1 MVDHRRETAMI
12 DDALQ
17 ERLEQLTSTCA
28 ELAAEVWVLRD
39 RLTIV
44 EHLLERRCGLS
55 RAEIDAFQPDGA
67 LAAELAAARSALA
80 ERVLPPAPG
89 RTES

>member
-1 MVDHRRETAMI
+1 MM
-12 DDALQ
+12 
-17 ERLEQLTSTCA
+17 ERLDQLTSCCA

-44 EHLLERRCGLS
+44 EYLLEQRVGLS
-55 RAEIDAFQPDGA
+55 RAEIDAFQPEGE

-80 ERVLPPAPG
+80 ERVVPAAL
-89 RTES
+89 TDT

>member
-1 MVDHRRETAMI
+1 MI
-12 DDALQ
+12 DDAMQ

-44 EHLLERRCGLS
+44 EYLLEQHCGLR

-67 LAAELAAARSALA
+67 LAAELAAARGALA
-80 ERVLPPAPG
+80 ERVLPPASARAEP
-89 RTES
+89 

>member
-1 MVDHRRETAMI
+1 MI
-12 DDALQ
+12 DDAMQ
-17 ERLEQLTSTCA
+17 ARLEQLTSTCA

-44 EHLLERRCGLS
+44 EYLLEQRGGVT

-80 ERVLPPAPG
+80 QRVLPSAPG